1 MSETQYIPSVLVV
14 IARDTTGHII
24 TRLTCTRSR
33 DVLSAMKS
41 AHSILLLKEGAIC
54 VEIHTNEGPTSTYPG
69 KPLATISTDDQVQV
83 RHELS

>member
-1 MSETQYIPSVLVV
+1 MSETQYMPSSLVI

-24 TRLTCTRSR
+24 SRLTRSR

-41 AHSILLLKEGAIC
+41 AHSVLLLKEEAIC

-69 KPLATISTDDQVQV
+69 KPLATISTNDLVLV